1 MSSAIIFINKL
12 GVAVAADSAV
22 TIGERKAIFNT
33 AQKIFPIGGK
43 DKAQVLAIT
52 FQNTMFMGVPVELI
66 FKKYSKFIEE
76 HSFSKN
82 TIEDYMY
89 DFIRFIE
96 EQQHDFAFK
105 DYEWKYMYWL
115 FVEMFEEM
123 FKKLV
128 QRSTASTDVPE
139 EALLK
144 DFFGEL
150 SNTIKAQIDDH
161 STFEKKDQIQN
172 MVGKEFIDKNYPGL
186 IEEAFR
192 DRLAKFYNEKNG
204 TDIVPEKME
213 LDQSD
218 ARLLSYF
225 KTLVYESMQNHDTY
239 REYMSSG
246 IYFVGYGEKSL
257 YPSYWGIDAFAFLN
271 GKVVYE
277 LDYRRTVRT
286 NDPSF
291 FKTLAQDDTII
302 SVISDVNW
310 SSRYDIFSVV
320 QSTIETSTSTFIE
333 NNPAS
338 KEVIEKYQAE
348 LNENLEKLNYF
359 KEYSNNRERKFLSSL
374 AVMGVVDMAEYAE
387 NLISLQSLKRK
398 YELDA
403 QNNATVGGPTDVAI
417 ITKFEGFKWIKTKS
431 TNS

>member
-1 MSSAIIFINKL
+1 
-12 GVAVAADSAV
+12 
-22 TIGERKAIFNT
+22 
-33 AQKIFPIGGK
+33 
-43 DKAQVLAIT
+43 
-52 FQNTMFMGVPVELI
+52 
-66 FKKYSKFIEE
+66 
-76 HSFSKN
+76 
-82 TIEDYMY
+82 MY

-144 DFFGEL
+144 DFFVEL

-161 STFEKKDQIQN
+161 SKFEKKDQIQN
-172 MVGKEFIDKNYPGL
+172 MVGKEFIDKNYPSL
-186 IEEAFR
+186 IEKVFR
-192 DRLAKFYNEKNG
+192 DRLAKFYNEKN
-204 TDIVPEKME
+204 DLKLIPDKME
-213 LDQSD
+213 LNERDT
-218 ARLLSYF
+218 RLLSYF
-225 KTLVYESMQNHDTY
+225 KTLVYESMQNHYTY
-239 REYMSSG
+239 REYSSSG

-310 SSRYDIFSVV
+310 TGSHELFNIV
-320 QSTIETSTSTFIE
+320 QSTIEKSTSTYIK

-348 LNENLEKLNYF
+348 LNENFEKLKYF
-359 KEYSNNRERKFLSSL
+359 KAYSMDRERKFLSSL

-417 ITKFEGFKWIKTKS
+417 ITKFEGFKWIKSKA